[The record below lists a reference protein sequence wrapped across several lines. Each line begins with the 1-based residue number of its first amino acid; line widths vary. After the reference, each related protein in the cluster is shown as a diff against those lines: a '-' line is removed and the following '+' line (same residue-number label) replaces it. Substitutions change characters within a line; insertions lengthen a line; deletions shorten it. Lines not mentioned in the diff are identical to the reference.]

1 MDEWSMAIMG
11 LVEVETMQN
20 EQPIKNRRSN
30 PVVVILLL
38 LVIAVALAAVYL
50 FNFKEGI
57 GDIMERA
64 EGINN
69 KDQVLK
75 NLGQPSKKEAYREN
89 LELWTYEQ
97 TFPRK
102 EQLYFVFSEDGMLLT
117 WSDEKPEE

>member
-1 MDEWSMAIMG
+1 MG
-11 LVEVETMQN
+11 RYEVEIMQN
-20 EQPIKNRRSN
+20 EHPTRTRRSN
-30 PVVVILLL
+30 PIVVILLL
-38 LVIAVALAAVYL
+38 LVIAVAIAAVYL

-75 NLGQPSKKEAYREN
+75 NLGQPTKKEAYREN
-89 LELWTYEQ
+89 LEMWTYEQ

-102 EQLYFVFSEDGMLLT
+102 EQLYFIFSEDGMLLT